1 DLPDRTLPLTRIS
14 IGPEK
19 GCRLTSDPP
28 PVIRS
33 PFAALSG
40 FTDEFDSIKEMCSTV
55 RDGVFLEESSIPYLP
70 IWPND
75 TSVELNAY
83 LYDFFKHGSLK
94 VLVRDN
100 LIKRSDVWF
109 HLKDF
114 SLVLKTI
121 VTSLKG
127 VLDSRG
133 GFYMQD
139 LDDDDN
145 MSDMSEGD
153 DEAISKV
160 VEVQKPAEESDKIAQ
175 ALAKNK
181 VKAEVPDS
189 WNDESEASA
198 SESEE
203 SMPGSDIVGSSAA
216 KEAVAIQSEFDNG
229 CGLMQVL
236 RAFELL
242 EAEFANKFY
251 KIGA

>member
-1 DLPDRTLPLTRIS
+1 M
-14 IGPEK
+14 
-19 GCRLTSDPP
+19 SDPL

-40 FTDEFDSIKEMCSTV
+40 FTDEFDSIKEMCATV
-55 RDGVFLEESSIPYLP
+55 REGLFLEESAIPYLP
-70 IWPND
+70 VCLND

-127 VLDSRG
+127 VLDSG
-133 GFYMQD
+133 GDFYMED
-139 LDDDDN
+139 LDNDDN
-145 MSDMSEGD
+145 MSDAGEED
-153 DEAISKV
+153 DGGILKAAR
-160 VEVQKPAEESDKIAQ
+160 VQKPDKSSEKVAQ
-175 ALAKNK
+175 ALAKDH
-181 VKAEVPDS
+181 VSAEVPDS
-189 WNDESEASA
+189 WEDESNA
-198 SESEE
+198 SESESKE
-203 SMPGSDIVGSSAA
+203 SVPGSDIFGSSAA
-216 KEAVAIQSEFDNG
+216 EDTIGMESELDKG
-229 CGLMQVL
+229 YGLLQVL

-242 EAEFANKFY
+242 ETEFAAKFY